1 VPDLPARQPEPA
13 RPAPLAANP
22 AQPPAGES
30 TSPKPTPAFV
40 ESPTIPLREKKAA
53 PAVSDEIVPPLR
65 IPPAPFFVSTL
76 LQSAAQESSEPRM
89 ITMLLHSTGERER
102 DARRIRRAHGVL
114 ISFPGHDRFAFQ
126 IFEGSRYYQLE
137 FPSNTTGISA
147 PLLQKLV
154 ELVGEENIRIEPI
167 RIH

>member
-13 RPAPLAANP
+13 RPAPLAAAP

-30 TSPKPTPAFV
+30 ASPKPTPAPA

-65 IPPAPFFVSTL
+65 IPPAPFFVSPL
-76 LQSAAQESSEPRM
+76 QQSAAQESSEPRM